1 MKRSSAFPGLWAS
14 AATCA
19 SSLLLF
25 TAVSEAD
32 PVTWG
37 GNPGNPADP
46 GAGIL
51 DPSPIPTTGAFTY
64 QDVNNDFD
72 MVVTT
77 SNLNNAGLD
86 FFTNPPQSQPTWW
99 FEGGTRSTTSQSINY
114 STVTFNFYDANTHT
128 PLLVTGVHFT
138 FQDAE
143 AEERFRNFAYLDG
156 TGTPVQVA
164 YNSSAFTYSSG
175 KPVYHASDG
184 SFDSGSAYEPGT
196 QTGKSIDINFGNVPI
211 SGFTFQTGRSLSS
224 YGSVE
229 MTALGN
235 LTPFIDASSDVHIAS
250 GASYRGLGTAA
261 TTGHGTLAQILDGV
275 ASGNKTVNMQFLPG
289 GSTPFQ
295 TSSSTG
301 DTLNITGN
309 NGDKFV
315 LQLSYDPST
324 LPVGT
329 NESTLY
335 LSWFNPNTGLPDFAN
350 AGNTDL
356 PGEPNDITTPEFQ
369 GAYDPAND
377 FVLGYYG
384 VDTVNHTVWAVI
396 DHNSDFTVV
405 PAPEPTSAVLA
416 ACGALPLLLRRRR
429 RSVA

>member
-1 MKRSSAFPGLWAS
+1 
-14 AATCA
+14 
-19 SSLLLF
+19 LF
-25 TAVSEAD
+25 TAVSKAD

-51 DPSPIPTTGAFTY
+51 DPSEIFPTGTFTY
-64 QDVNNDFD
+64 EDVNNDFD

-77 SNLNNAGLD
+77 SKLNNSGLD
-86 FFTNPPQSQPTWW
+86 YFVNPPQSQPTWW

-114 STVTFNFYDANTHT
+114 STVTFNFYDANTTT

-143 AEERFRNFAYLDG
+143 AEERFRNFAYLDA
-156 TGTPVQVA
+156 TGTAVPVA
-164 YNSSAFTYSSG
+164 YNSSVFTYSSG
-175 KPVYHASDG
+175 KPAYHASDG
-184 SFDSGSAYEPGT
+184 SFDSGSAYQPGT

-250 GASYRGLGTAA
+250 GASYRGLSAAA
-261 TTGHGTLAQILDGV
+261 TTGHGTLAQILQGM
-275 ASGNKTVNMQFLPG
+275 ASSDKTVNMQFTNATTD
-289 GSTPFQ
+289 SFQ
-295 TSSSTG
+295 TDPS
-301 DTLNITGN
+301 N
-309 NGDKFV
+309 NDVLSLSGTFGDKIV
-315 LQLSYDPST
+315 LQLSYDPSK
-324 LPVGT
+324 LPAGT
-329 NESTLY
+329 DESQLY
-335 LSWFNPNTGLPDFAN
+335 LSWVDLSGNLQKAVDGNVDFGNEVSIANP
-350 AGNTDL
+350 
-356 PGEPNDITTPEFQ
+356 IV

-377 FVLGYYG
+377 FVLGDYG

-396 DHNSDFTVV
+396 DHNSNFTVV
-405 PAPEPTSAVLA
+405 PAPEPTSVVLA
-416 ACGALPLLLRRRR
+416 TFGALPLLLRRRR
-429 RSVA
+429 RSVACV